1 MGILVIAVVLTALL
15 AVLVLPKHKDG
26 KLPAFF
32 QLLFDAFTPKTLLLE
47 KILQVLNV
55 FFSLVAVLL
64 GLVLIFQG
72 LFANTTLLMMGLLL
86 LLLGP
91 PLCRVGYE
99 LILLRIMQVK
109 ATREINRKLS
119 FLVPEGAAQ
128 AAEEEDLREEPE
140 KEAPTTAKTPTEPPR
155 VHCPSCG
162 TWHRCAG
169 GRTKKTNPKK
179 NQRTQMGTLIFSIL
193 YRIQDTKTRP
203 GPKARS
209 CHYALFQ
216 KMGVF

>member
-1 MGILVIAVVLTALL
+1 MVLTALL

-91 PLCRVGYE
+91 LLCRVGYE

-128 AAEEEDLREEPE
+128 AAEEEDLPKEPE
-140 KEAPTTAKTPTEPPR
+140 AEAPAAKTPTEPPR
-155 VHCPSCG
+155 AHCPSCG
-162 TWHRCAG
+162 TWYQEALGKCPVC
-169 GRTKKTNPKK
+169 GRAHEKDE
-179 NQRTQMGTLIFSIL
+179 S
-193 YRIQDTKTRP
+193 
-203 GPKARS
+203 
-209 CHYALFQ
+209 
-216 KMGVF
+216 

>member
-1 MGILVIAVVLTALL
+1 MYYYTYNTHILAAAGIVGILVIAVVLTALL

-72 LFANTTLLMMGLLL
+72 LFTNTTLLMMGLLL

-91 PLCRVGYE
+91 LLCRVGYE

-119 FLVPEGAAQ
+119 FLIPEGAAQ
-128 AAEEEDLREEPE
+128 
-140 KEAPTTAKTPTEPPR
+140 KSEAK
-155 VHCPSCG
+155 
-162 TWHRCAG
+162 
-169 GRTKKTNPKK
+169 
-179 NQRTQMGTLIFSIL
+179 
-193 YRIQDTKTRP
+193 
-203 GPKARS
+203 RS
-209 CHYALFQ
+209 
-216 KMGVF
+216 

>member
-1 MGILVIAVVLTALL
+1 MYYYTYNTHILAAAGIVGILVIAVVLTALL

-26 KLPAFF
+26 KLPSFF

-64 GLVLIFQG
+64 GLALIFQG
-72 LFANTTLLMMGLLL
+72 LFTNTTLLMMGLLL

-91 PLCRVGYE
+91 LLCRVGYE

-128 AAEEEDLREEPE
+128 AAEEEDLTKEPE
-140 KEAPTTAKTPTEPPR
+140 AEAPAAKTPTEPPR
-155 VHCPSCG
+155 AHCPSCG
-162 TWHRCAG
+162 TWYQEALGKCPVC
-169 GRTKKTNPKK
+169 GRAHEKDE
-179 NQRTQMGTLIFSIL
+179 S
-193 YRIQDTKTRP
+193 
-203 GPKARS
+203 
-209 CHYALFQ
+209 
-216 KMGVF
+216 

>member
-1 MGILVIAVVLTALL
+1 M
-15 AVLVLPKHKDG
+15 
-26 KLPAFF
+26 
-32 QLLFDAFTPKTLLLE
+32 
-47 KILQVLNV
+47 LNV

-91 PLCRVGYE
+91 LLCRVGYE

-128 AAEEEDLREEPE
+128 AAEEEDLPKEPE
-140 KEAPTTAKTPTEPPR
+140 AEAPAAKSPTQPLPFLRNVVSGSAGEVPGVRAGARKRR
-155 VHCPSCG
+155 VI
-162 TWHRCAG
+162 R
-169 GRTKKTNPKK
+169 KTSVLGWV
-179 NQRTQMGTLIFSIL
+179 R
-193 YRIQDTKTRP
+193 
-203 GPKARS
+203 
-209 CHYALFQ
+209 
-216 KMGVF
+216 